1 MCVAQVCWIFR
12 HFERVDRV
20 LTMDAWGCACV
31 CSLLVVGLSECIPA
45 NMVLV
50 TGVFGCVVESR
61 WCCAIGAVRWFL
73 LRKRL
78 GCVGVVFALE
88 GSASAFGGRRWR
100 VVCSVS
106 VCCGV
111 SVLDLEMFECFGVC
125 VCVCVCLC
133 VRVRP
138 LEGPAAGGLWRGRQ
152 MWRRLGWLWR
162 CVGWCLLA
170 TAELYACGVG
180 AECVVAWMACIR

>member
-125 VCVCVCLC
+125 VCVCPCAPLGGTGSWWFVERASDVETFGLVVALCWLVLISHSRVVC
-133 VRVRP
+133 VRY
-138 LEGPAAGGLWRGRQ
+138 
-152 MWRRLGWLWR
+152 
-162 CVGWCLLA
+162 WC
-170 TAELYACGVG
+170 
-180 AECVVAWMACIR
+180 